1 MVGWLHWLNGHEFEQ
16 TPGDSEGQGSLV
28 CCSPRGGKELDVT
41 QWLKNNNNIWRDNQT
56 NIWRQDKG
64 IYLKKMFCFVSF
76 WSKGW
81 MKERRKEKRKGS
93 IGSWVNI
100 LKAVATCHQ
109 HSDAESRVQVRI
121 PVNPLFL
128 NLWREKGKKLG
139 VFSFLMV
146 FSAGSGFPATDAF
159 PAHLAGIGDN
169 VLWDC
174 LETCLEVI

>member
-1 MVGWLHWLNGHEFEQ
+1 M
-16 TPGDSEGQGSLV
+16 
-28 CCSPRGGKELDVT
+28 
-41 QWLKNNNNIWRDNQT
+41 
-56 NIWRQDKG
+56 
-64 IYLKKMFCFVSF
+64 
-76 WSKGW
+76 
-81 MKERRKEKRKGS
+81 
-93 IGSWVNI
+93 NI

-169 VLWDC
+169 VL
-174 LETCLEVI
+174 